1 MTPAFDAM
9 RCDDVQRS
17 VHPYLDGE
25 LIENDVVAFDA
36 HVDGCTGC
44 RRLVDD
50 EARFKTTLRAHLRPA
65 PAAPAEL
72 RARVLAGLDQAD
84 TAGDGPTVPLF
95 RRVMPFV
102 AVFAAAASAV
112 VFLSSI
118 VQTHAG
124 RVALVDDAVRAHE
137 KHLPVEVGGDAQ
149 HVSSWMEGKVSVPVR
164 PPQLS
169 RVRGG
174 SSSVE
179 NAALVGGR
187 IGHVSSRDAA
197 QITYRLGPSSVT
209 VFMFDPSDL
218 ELKAPKSR
226 IIGGHELFVDSE
238 RGYSV
243 VFLVER
249 GVGYAYISDLDE
261 DQLVALAAA
270 SLGLE

>member
-1 MTPAFDAM
+1 MNAAFDTM

-36 HVDGCTGC
+36 HVDGCAGC

-50 EARFKTTLRAHLRPA
+50 EARFKATLRAHLRPVPSA
-65 PAAPAEL
+65 PSEL
-72 RARVLAGLDQAD
+72 RERIFAGLDQAD
-84 TAGDGPTVPLF
+84 ATGQGPTPPLV

-124 RVALVDDAVRAHE
+124 RVAIVDDAVRAHE

-169 RVRGG
+169 RQRSGASG
-174 SSSVE
+174 VE

-209 VFMFDPSDL
+209 VFMFDPSNL

-226 IIGGHELFVDSE
+226 VIGGHELFVDSE

-243 VFLVER
+243 VLFVER

-261 DQLVALAAA
+261 DSLVALAAA
-270 SLGLE
+270 SLGLD